1 MRQRRSRDRH
11 QDGGMM
17 TACRLEEAFYRQDVL
32 HVAPQLVGKLICR
45 RLEDGSVLRGRI
57 MEAEAYRG
65 AEDLACHARH
75 GKTDRCAPLYEAGG
89 ISYVYLIY
97 GLHWLF
103 NVVTGEKDVPQA
115 ALLRAL
121 ALPLDGPAKWTKAF
135 FVTKRQNGLDLIHG
149 QEMWLEDDGFRP
161 SIKTLPRVGIDY
173 AASPWKE
180 IPWRFAD
187 EKGVK

>member
-1 MRQRRSRDRH
+1 
-11 QDGGMM
+11 MM
-17 TACRLEEAFYRQDVL
+17 AARRLEETFYRQDVL

-45 RLEDGSVLRGRI
+45 RLEDGVVLRGRI
-57 MEAEAYRG
+57 LEAEAYRG
-65 AEDLACHARH
+65 VEDMACHARH
-75 GKTDRCAPLYEAGG
+75 GKTDRCALLFEAGG
-89 ISYVYLIY
+89 ISYVYMIY

-121 ALPLDGPAKWTKAF
+121 APPLDGPAKWTKAF
-135 FVTKRQNGLDLIHG
+135 SVTKRQNGLDLIRG

-161 SIKTLPRVGIDY
+161 NIKTLPRVGIDY

-187 EKGVK
+187 ESVKK